1 MIDLIKKYFDNR
13 IKLVKIELVSI
24 SANVIAGLVSSFMIL
39 LMITFII
46 LMLSI
51 SLAFWMASIFD
62 SNAIGFLI
70 VGGIYILMFFIYL
83 AFSKDYIDTKVKDK
97 IVNHAF
103 KAEEELR
110 HDEEYVD
117 FEDE

>member
-1 MIDLIKKYFDNR
+1 
-13 IKLVKIELVSI
+13 
-24 SANVIAGLVSSFMIL
+24 MIL

-62 SNAIGFLI
+62 SNTIGFLI
-70 VGGIYILMFFIYL
+70 VGGIYILAFIIYM

-97 IVNHAF
+97 IVSHAF
-103 KAEEELR
+103 KGDEELLEE
-110 HDEEYVD
+110 DEYVD
-117 FEDE
+117 FDDE

>member
-1 MIDLIKKYFDNR
+1 MFDLIRKYVDNR
-13 IKLVKIELVSI
+13 IKLVKIELVGVL
-24 SANVIAGLVSSFMIL
+24 ANVTAGLVSSFMIL

-62 SNAIGFLI
+62 SNTIGFLI
-70 VGGIYILMFFIYL
+70 VGGIYILTFIIYM

-97 IVNHAF
+97 IVSLAF
-103 KAEEELR
+103 KAEEELQ
-110 HDEEYVD
+110 DDEYVEFD
-117 FEDE
+117 DE